1 MIRRLGLALLAALA
15 LAAPG
20 VAAAAPSEA
29 DLEQQFMC
37 VECGTALSVSQ
48 SPVADRERALIHR
61 DLAAGKSVAQIK
73 ADMVAT
79 YGKDVLA
86 QPSGGGFDVTA
97 WLVPALLVAVAAA
110 ALVVAARRW
119 RRAPAS
125 PAAPAPALDPA
136 DARRL
141 EADLAAHDR

>member
-1 MIRRLGLALLAALA
+1 MSGRLLLAALA
-15 LAAPG
+15 ALLLAAP
-20 VAAAAPSEA
+20 AASAAPSEA

-48 SPVADRERALIHR
+48 SPVADRERALIRR

-79 YGKDVLA
+79 YGRDVLA
-86 QPSGGGFDVTA
+86 QPSGGGFDLTA
-97 WLVPALLVAVAAA
+97 WIVPIALALL
-110 ALVVAARRW
+110 ALAGLLFAARRW
-119 RRAPAS
+119 RRAGS
-125 PAAPAPALDPA
+125 AAPTALPPALDPA

-141 EADLAAHDR
+141 DDDMGAYG

>member
-1 MIRRLGLALLAALA
+1 
-15 LAAPG
+15 
-20 VAAAAPSEA
+20 
-29 DLEQQFMC
+29 
-37 VECGTALSVSQ
+37 
-48 SPVADRERALIHR
+48 VADRERALIHR

-86 QPSGGGFDVTA
+86 QPSGGGFDLTA
-97 WLVPALLVAVAAA
+97 WLLPALLALAAA
-110 ALVVAARRW
+110 GALIVVLRRW
-119 RRAPAS
+119 RGAPS
-125 PAAPAPALDPA
+125 PAGVAAAPALDPA